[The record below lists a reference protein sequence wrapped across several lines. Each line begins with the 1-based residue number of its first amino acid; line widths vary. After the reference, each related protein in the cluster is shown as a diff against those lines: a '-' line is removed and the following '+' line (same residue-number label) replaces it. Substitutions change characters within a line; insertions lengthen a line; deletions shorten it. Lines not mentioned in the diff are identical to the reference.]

1 MTIAVRTELNNF
13 LATKPAEHELVERV
27 RKYVRLSLES
37 AAASLTTVDGAACAV
52 ADASLPLLVFED
64 AFDATPV
71 ASASALWGV
80 LEECRDE
87 LAAIVNAHQRY
98 RMPLLRTCTAL
109 MRRLSRSQHTV
120 RSSIS
125 SCDPIVML
133 LAPSRAV
140 FCTSTYAFGLILLR
154 APLNSLPL
162 TSAAGASGSHFDW
175 PRVPVSADRPLRCQ
189 PPWPLQRG
197 EHDRFRGRGGRG

>member
-1 MTIAVRTELNNF
+1 MVYPLLTNAAVESGVVPSDAHNLVTIAVRTELNNF
-13 LATKPAEHELVERV
+13 LATKPTEHELVARV
-27 RKYVRLSLES
+27 REYVRLSLE
-37 AAASLTTVDGAACAV
+37 AAACSLSLADGSTFAA

-120 RSSIS
+120 RY
-125 SCDPIVML
+125 D
-133 LAPSRAV
+133 APPNHA
-140 FCTSTYAFGLILLR
+140 
-154 APLNSLPL
+154 
-162 TSAAGASGSHFDW
+162 
-175 PRVPVSADRPLRCQ
+175 
-189 PPWPLQRG
+189 
-197 EHDRFRGRGGRG
+197 